1 MPWWVI
7 ALKLMGLG
15 WYIAL
20 CVVGGVLLG
29 IWLDK
34 VLDITPIA
42 TILGTILGSV
52 VAFWGL
58 YRMIGPL
65 LYGSGK

>member
-7 ALKLMGLG
+7 ALKLTGLG

-20 CVVGGVLLG
+20 CVVGVVLLG

-34 VLDITPIA
+34 ALDISPIA
-42 TILGTILGSV
+42 AIAGTILGSV

>member
-7 ALKLMGLG
+7 ALKLTGLG

-34 VLDITPIA
+34 ALGISPIA
-42 TILGTILGSV
+42 TIAGTILGSV

>member
-7 ALKLMGLG
+7 ALKLTGLG

-34 VLDITPIA
+34 ALDISPIA
-42 TILGTILGSV
+42 AIAGTILGST